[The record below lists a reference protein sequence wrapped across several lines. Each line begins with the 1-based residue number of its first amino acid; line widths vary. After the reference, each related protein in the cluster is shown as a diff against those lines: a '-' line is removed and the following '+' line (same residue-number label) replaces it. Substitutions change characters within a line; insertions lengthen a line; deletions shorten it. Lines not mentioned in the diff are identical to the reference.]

1 MTPEITQLI
10 GSIKDLVVVIAAAVA
25 AYIAFQGLSTWRRE
39 LKGKSEYQLA
49 KEVLRAAYKVREAF
63 KHVRHIAIYS
73 YEYPEGMRD
82 HHGHLKREN
91 EHEGT
96 AYVYEKRWEKLDEAF
111 RELEEKHLEAQV
123 EWGAKFQDVIV
134 PLRTCRAELLV
145 AIQMMLDRKKNPYDT
160 APRKAEEIAEERS
173 VLYHI
178 GEESKHDKFTPQI
191 NEAVDKFEHWL
202 RPHITRKA

>member
-10 GSIKDLVVVIAAAVA
+10 GSIKDVVVGIAAAVA
-25 AYIAFQGLSTWRRE
+25 AYIAFQGLSAWRRE

-63 KHVRHIAIYS
+63 KHIRHIAIYS

-82 HHGHLKREN
+82 YHGHLKREN

-111 RELEEKHLEAQV
+111 RELEEKHLEDKLN
-123 EWGAKFQDVIV
+123 GAPNFKTLLF
-134 PLRTCRAELLV
+134 LYARAEPSYLL
-145 AIQMMLDRKKNPYDT
+145 QYR
-160 APRKAEEIAEERS
+160 
-173 VLYHI
+173 
-178 GEESKHDKFTPQI
+178 
-191 NEAVDKFEHWL
+191 
-202 RPHITRKA
+202 

>member
-10 GSIKDLVVVIAAAVA
+10 GSIKDVVVGIAAAVA
-25 AYIAFQGLSTWRRE
+25 AYIAFQGLSAWRRE

-63 KHVRHIAIYS
+63 KHIRHIAIYS

-82 HHGHLKREN
+82 YHGHLKREN

-96 AYVYEKRWEKLDEAF
+96 AYVYKKRWEKLDEAF

-145 AIQMMLDRKKNPYDT
+145 AIQMMLDRKKNPYNT

-178 GEESKHDKFTPQI
+178 GEESKYDKFTPQI
-191 NEAVDKFEHWL
+191 NEAVDKFEQWL